1 MRQLRPLVTCVL
13 FLLLPALLLSRSL
26 AAQND
31 PAHQARGGAATPG
44 PHYRISYTLD
54 LTHPAN
60 HLFGVTLQVAGV
72 AGPVLRFQMPVWY
85 PGRYSVY
92 NFAVN
97 VQNVAAHCDGG
108 AALGVTRLD
117 STNWQVVTQG
127 CRTVDF
133 TYRVY
138 GNTLTGSFSQLDTT
152 HANLNGGSVLMYVP
166 GHQDDPVSLD
176 VQAPPGWKVLDS
188 LGQLNQT
195 HIEAPNYDILIDSPL
210 EAAPDFSL
218 DTFQS
223 DGRTYRVLIH
233 SYQPLGRYHGKLLGA
248 LKKIVAYENT
258 VVAPTDFNTYT
269 FFFHFDPQSPGD
281 GMEHLY
287 GTQIIMP
294 FALDHDNE
302 FAFTE
307 DDAAHEFFHQWNVKR
322 IRPVG
327 LGPFDYTKVP
337 QTPLL
342 WVAEGWTQY
351 YGDITL
357 VRAGLE
363 SGTTFLRNLAHTIAR
378 FQSQPGRDT
387 MSATESSLTASFH
400 DRSPLYQETNQR
412 ATTISYYFK
421 GEFDALALD
430 LDIRNRTHGEK
441 SLNDVLRAL
450 WQHNYEGTTDSYYL
464 PGHGYTEQDVENAI
478 EAVAGVSY
486 SDFFR
491 DYVTGVKELPWDQI
505 FAPVGLHLVCQPAP
519 GATSSL
525 GLGLDGVKVNMVV
538 PGSPAEQAAFG
549 IGDQIQQIN
558 GQAVTSENFDGLLH
572 TLTPGRPATFIVQ
585 RHFQTATLTITPA
598 APRPSD
604 CTLQDVE
611 RVSKQQKQLRK
622 AWLRDAKRD

>member
-1 MRQLRPLVTCVL
+1 MRRLRFVLVCL
-13 FLLLPALLLSRSL
+13 FSLFLPALLP
-26 AAQND
+26 AQSD
-31 PAHQARGGAATPG
+31 PAHQARGGKPTPG
-44 PHYRISYTLD
+44 SHYRINYTLD

-60 HLFGVTLQVAGV
+60 HLFGVTMQVAGV
-72 AGPVLRFQMPVWY
+72 TAPVLHFQMPVWY

-108 AALGVTRLD
+108 AALAVTRLD

-127 CRTVDF
+127 CRTIDF

-152 HANLNGGSVLMYVP
+152 HANVNGGSVLMYVP
-166 GHQDDPVSLD
+166 MHQDDPVSLD
-176 VQAPPGWKVLDS
+176 VKAPTGWKVLDS
-188 LGQLNQT
+188 LGELNQT

-218 DTFQS
+218 DSFES

-233 SYQPLGRYHGKLLGA
+233 SYQPLGRYHGKLLDA
-248 LKKIVAYENT
+248 LKKIVACENT
-258 VVAPTDFNTYT
+258 VVAPTDLNTYT
-269 FFFHFDPQSPGD
+269 FFIHFDPQSPGD

-294 FALDHDNE
+294 FALNNDNE
-302 FAFTE
+302 FAMTE

-327 LGPFDYTKVP
+327 LGPFDYTHVP

-357 VRAGLE
+357 ERAGLE
-363 SGTTFLRNLAHTIAR
+363 SQQTFLNDLARTISRFRN
-378 FQSQPGRDT
+378 QPGHTT
-387 MSATESSLTASFH
+387 MSATESSLTADFH
-400 DRSPLYQETNQR
+400 DRSPLYQQTNQR

-421 GEFDALALD
+421 GEFDALAID
-430 LDIRNRTHGEK
+430 LDIRNRTHGQK
-441 SLNDVLRAL
+441 SLNDVLRYL
-450 WQHNYEGTTDSYYL
+450 WQHNYEGATNSYYL
-464 PGHGYTEQDVENAI
+464 PGHGYTEQDVQQAI

-486 SDFFR
+486 ADFFR

-505 FAPVGLHLVCQPAP
+505 FAPVGLRLVCQPAP
-519 GATSSL
+519 NATSWL
-525 GLGLDGVKVNMVV
+525 GLGLQGTTVNMVA
-538 PGSPAEQAAFG
+538 PGSPAEQAGFG
-549 IGDQIQQIN
+549 IDDQIQKIN
-558 GQAVTSENFDGLLH
+558 GQTVNADTLEGSLH
-572 TLTPGRPATFIVQ
+572 ALPPNQPATVTVL
-585 RHFQTATLTITPA
+585 RHFQTAILSITPA
-598 APRPSD
+598 VPRPSD
-604 CTLQDVE
+604 CTLHNVE
-611 RVSKQQKQLRK
+611 HVSQQQKQLREQ
-622 AWLRDAKRD
+622 WLGAQ

>member
-1 MRQLRPLVTCVL
+1 MRRLRVVLTCFVS
-13 FLLLPALLLSRSL
+13 LLLPIAL
-26 AAQND
+26 AAQSD
-31 PAHQARGGAATPG
+31 PAHQARGGTPTPG
-44 PHYRISYTLD
+44 PHYHIHYTLD

-60 HLFGVTLQVAGV
+60 HLFGVTMQVADV
-72 AGPVLRFQMPVWY
+72 NAPALRVQMPVWY

-97 VQNVAAHCDGG
+97 VQNVGAHCDGG
-108 AALGVTRLD
+108 AALSVNRLD
-117 STNWQVVTQG
+117 STNWEVDTQG

-166 GHQDDPVSLD
+166 GHQGDPVSLD
-176 VQAPPGWKVLDS
+176 VQAPAGWKVLDS

-218 DTFQS
+218 DTFES

-233 SYQPLGRYHGKLLGA
+233 SYQPLGRYHGKLIDA
-248 LKKIVAYENT
+248 VKKIVGYENT

-269 FFFHFDPQSPGD
+269 FFFHFDPQSAGD

-294 FALDHDNE
+294 FALDNDTE

-327 LGPFDYTKVP
+327 LGPFNYTRVP

-357 VRAGLE
+357 ERAGLE
-363 SGTTFLRNLAHTIAR
+363 SQQVFLRALAHTIAR
-378 FQSQPGRDT
+378 FESQPGHTT
-387 MSATESSLTASFH
+387 MSATESSLTADFH
-400 DRSPLYQETNQR
+400 DRSPLYQQTNQR

-421 GEFDALALD
+421 GEFDALAID
-430 LDIRNRTHGEK
+430 LDIRNRTHGQK
-441 SLNDVLRAL
+441 SLNDVLRYL
-450 WQHNYEGTTDSYYL
+450 WNHNYEGSTDSYYL
-464 PGHGYTEQDVENAI
+464 PGHGYTEQDVEKAI
-478 EAVAGVSY
+478 ETVAGTSY
-486 SDFFR
+486 ADFFR
-491 DYVTGVKELPWDQI
+491 DYVTGVKEMPWDEI
-505 FAPVGLHLVCQPAP
+505 FAPVGLRLVCQPAP
-519 GATSSL
+519 DATAYL
-525 GLGLDGVKVNMVV
+525 GLGLNGNTVNMVV
-538 PGSPAEQAAFG
+538 PGSPAEQAGFG
-549 IGDQIQQIN
+549 IDDQIQKIN
-558 GQAVTSENFDGLLH
+558 GEAVNSDSLDAMLH
-572 TLTPGRPATFIVQ
+572 GLTPGKPANFTVQ

-598 APRPSD
+598 GPRPTD
-604 CTLQDVE
+604 CSLQNVPHMTKE
-611 RVSKQQKQLRK
+611 QKELRK
-622 AWLRDAKRD
+622 QWMGGAAKRD

>member
-1 MRQLRPLVTCVL
+1 MRHLRLLLTCFLGL
-13 FLLLPALLLSRSL
+13 FLPAAL
-26 AAQND
+26 AAQGD
-31 PAHQARGGAATPG
+31 PAHQARGGQPAPG
-44 PHYRISYTLD
+44 PHDQIHYLVD

-60 HLFGVTLQVAGV
+60 HLFGVTMQVAGV
-72 AGPVLRFQMPVWY
+72 AAPVLHFQMPVWY

-97 VQNVAAHCDGG
+97 VQDVAAHCDGG
-108 AALGVTRLD
+108 AALPVTRVD
-117 STNWQVVTQG
+117 STNWQVDSRG

-133 TYRVY
+133 AYRVY

-166 GHQDDPVSLD
+166 QHQGDAVSLD
-176 VQAPPGWKVLDS
+176 VKAPDRWKVLDS
-188 LGQLNQT
+188 LGRLNQT

-218 DTFQS
+218 DTFES

-233 SYQPLGRYHGKLLGA
+233 SYQPLGRYHGKLIDA
-248 LKKIVAYENT
+248 LKKIVRYENT
-258 VVAPTDFNTYT
+258 VVAPTDLNTYT
-269 FFFHFDPQSPGD
+269 FFFHFDPQSAGD

-294 FALDHDNE
+294 FALDSDDR

-363 SGTTFLRNLAHTIAR
+363 PQQTFLYNLARTIAH
-378 FQSQPGRDT
+378 FQSQPGHAT
-387 MSATESSLTASFH
+387 MSATESSLTAQFH
-400 DRSPLYQETNQR
+400 DRSPLYQQTNQH
-412 ATTISYYFK
+412 ATTISYYIK
-421 GEFDALALD
+421 GEFDALAIDLD
-430 LDIRNRTHGEK
+430 LRNRTHGEK
-441 SLNDVLRAL
+441 SLDDVLRYL
-450 WQHNYEGTTDSYYL
+450 WQHNYEGATDSDYL
-464 PGHGYTEQDVENAI
+464 PGHGYTEADVETAI

-486 SDFFR
+486 ADFFR
-491 DYVTGVKELPWDQI
+491 DYVNGVKELPWDQI
-505 FAPVGLHLVCQPAP
+505 FAPVGLRLVCQSEP
-519 GATSSL
+519 GTASYL
-525 GLGLDGVKVNMVV
+525 GLGLQGTSVNMVA
-538 PGSPAEQAAFG
+538 PGSPAEQAGFG
-549 IGDQIQQIN
+549 IDDQIQQIN
-558 GQAVTSENFDGLLH
+558 GQAVNSDNFGSLLH
-572 TLTPGRPATFIVQ
+572 TLTPGKPATFTVR

-598 APRPSD
+598 APRPTD
-604 CTLQDVE
+604 CTLQDAE
-611 RVSKQQKQLRK
+611 SVSNQQKRLRK
-622 AWLRDAKRD
+622 QWLSGQSAVSH